1 MAKPVAR
8 IVALQVALA
17 CGLVLLVGRA
27 GYLQLVKG
35 GEFARKSRAQRTVT
49 RELPARRGTIYDRNG
64 RPLAV
69 SEPVYRVQISVREVR
84 DTALLLRR
92 AARSLR
98 VSQATLLR
106 SFRRGADN
114 LYPYFHGP
122 FKESAIAPLRGM
134 RGVRFYT
141 AYSRGYPSGRLAAP
155 IIGAVSLEEG
165 RGQSGLERSLDSIL
179 AGRPGETI
187 DLKTPAGH
195 QFESPDRL
203 VREPV
208 PGHDVVLT
216 IDAELQEIAENALAK
231 ALIDYK
237 AESGDVVFLDPRSGE
252 LLALA
257 SLTRTGPASS
267 ATVFTSPFEPGS
279 TAKPFTAAALLTL
292 GRVRD
297 DETVSGEN
305 GKWTYPTRGRATRTV
320 EDTHVEKEP
329 MNLAR
334 VIQVSSNIGIGKF
347 SRKLRWEEQYDM
359 LRAFGFGALTGV
371 EYPSEAGG
379 VLVRPHRWDPG
390 YDAESI
396 AMGYRIQMT
405 PLQLALGYGVF
416 ANDGVLMAPTLV
428 REIRSIDR
436 RTLYKTEPEMVRR
449 VIPVA
454 VAVRMREFLG
464 LAAGE
469 SGTGSQAQVRGGI
482 LGKTGTAKQ
491 AVNGSYAA
499 GVYRASFVAIY
510 PAKDPQL
517 VAVVTIEDP
526 KGGAYYGGQTAAPVT
541 ASMFK
546 QALSARHSVIDRSVI
561 AEKAQG
567 RNGAK
572 TQGGEDAKARG
583 REEAESEDLNE
594 SAASVRLPLRAPA
607 AKTALVLVP
616 EVTGR
621 AVRGAVFAVHQRGLR
636 ARVEGSGRVV
646 VKSLPAAGDSLALGK
661 TVVLFL
667 SAKTP

>member
-8 IVALQVALA
+8 IVALQVALGA
-17 CGLVLLVGRA
+17 GLLLLVVRA
-27 GYLQLVKG
+27 GYLQLVQG
-35 GEFARKSRAQRTVT
+35 GDFARKARAQRTVT

-64 RPLAV
+64 NQLAA
-69 SEPVYRVQISVREVR
+69 SEPVYRVQISVKEVR
-84 DTALLLRR
+84 DTAALLRR
-92 AARSLR
+92 ASRALR
-98 VSQATLLR
+98 ISQAALLR
-106 SFRRGADN
+106 HFRRGADN

-122 FKESAIAPLRGM
+122 YKGSAIAPLRGM
-134 RGVRFYT
+134 RGVRFET
-141 AYSRGYPSGRLAAP
+141 AYSRGYPNGRLAAP
-155 IIGAVSLEEG
+155 VLGAVSLEDN

-187 DLKTPAGH
+187 DLKTPGGV

-231 ALIDYK
+231 ALVDYK
-237 AESGDVVFLDPRSGE
+237 AESGDVVFLDPRTGE

-257 SLTRTGPASS
+257 SLTRSGPTAS

-279 TAKPFTAAALLTL
+279 TAKPFTAATLLAL
-292 GRVRD
+292 GRVTD
-297 DETVSGEN
+297 SETVWGEN
-305 GKWTYPTRGRATRTV
+305 GSWTFPTRGRATRTV

-329 MNLAR
+329 MTLAR

-371 EYPSEAGG
+371 EYPSEAAG
-379 VLVRPHRWDPG
+379 VLIRPHRWDPG
-390 YDAESI
+390 YDAESM

-405 PLQLALGYGVF
+405 PLQLALGYAVF

-436 RTLYKTEPEMVRR
+436 RVLYRTEPEVVRR
-449 VIPVA
+449 VIPSA
-454 VAVRMREFLG
+454 VAARIREFLG
-464 LAAGE
+464 MAAGA
-469 SGTGSQAQVRGGI
+469 SGTGSQAQVQGGI
-482 LGKTGTAKQ
+482 LGKTGTARQ
-491 AVNGSYAA
+491 AENGSYAS
-499 GVYRASFVAIY
+499 GKYRASFVAIY

-526 KGGAYYGGQTAAPVT
+526 KGAYYGGLTAAPVT

-561 AEKAQG
+561 AEKAEG
-567 RNGAK
+567 RNDAEK
-572 TQGGEDAKARG
+572 AERRNDATTQS
-583 REEAESEDLNE
+583 EADLNS
-594 SAASVRLPLRAPA
+594 SAASVRLPLRDPSAR
-607 AKTALVLVP
+607 TTMVLVP

-621 AVRGAVFAVHQRGLR
+621 AIRAAVFAVHQRGLR
-636 ARVEGSGRVV
+636 ARVEGTGRMV
-646 VKSLPAAGDSLALGK
+646 VKSFPEAGDSLMLGK
-661 TVVLFL
+661 TVVLYV
-667 SAKTP
+667 SSSRAP

>member
-8 IVALQVALA
+8 IVALQVALGA
-17 CGLVLLVGRA
+17 GLLLVVGRA

-35 GEFARKSRAQRTVT
+35 GEFARLARAQRTVT
-49 RELPARRGTIYDRNG
+49 VELPARRGTIYDRNG
-64 RPLAV
+64 TPLAV

-84 DTALLLRR
+84 DTAALLRR
-92 AARSLR
+92 ASRALR
-98 VSQATLLR
+98 VPQASLLR
-106 SFRRGADN
+106 HFRRGAEN

-122 FKESAIAPLRGM
+122 FKESAITPLRGM

-141 AYSRGYPSGRLAAP
+141 AYSRGYPNGRLAAP
-155 IIGAVSLEEG
+155 VIGAVSLEEG

-195 QFESPDRL
+195 RFESPDRL
-203 VREPV
+203 VREPM

-231 ALIDYK
+231 ALLEYK

-257 SLTRTGPASS
+257 SLTRSGPASS

-279 TAKPFTAAALLTL
+279 TAKPFTAAALLAL
-292 GRVRD
+292 DRVKD
-297 DETVSGEN
+297 SETVSGEN
-305 GKWTYPTRGRATRTV
+305 GSWTYATSGRATRTI
-320 EDTHVEKEP
+320 EDTHIEQHP
-329 MNLAR
+329 MTLAQ
-334 VIQVSSNIGIGKF
+334 VIQVSSNIGIAKF

-359 LRAFGFGALTGV
+359 LRAFGFGAPTGV
-371 EYPSEAGG
+371 EYPSEAAG
-379 VLVRPHRWDPG
+379 VLRRPNTWRTG
-390 YDAESI
+390 YDSESM
-396 AMGYRIQMT
+396 ATGYAILMT

-416 ANDGVLMAPTLV
+416 ANDGVLMAPTLI
-428 REIRSIDR
+428 REIRSVDR
-436 RTLYKTEPEMVRR
+436 RTLYKTAPEVVRR
-449 VIPVA
+449 VIPATVA
-454 VAVRMREFLG
+454 ARMREFLG
-464 LAAGE
+464 MAAGT

-482 LGKTGTAKQ
+482 LGKTGTARQ
-491 AVNGSYAA
+491 AVNGSYAS

-517 VAVVTIEDP
+517 VAVVTIENP
-526 KGGAYYGGQTAAPVT
+526 KGAYYGGQTAAPVT

-561 AEKAQG
+561 AEKAEGRKDADQAER

-572 TQGGEDAKARG
+572 TQSE
-583 REEAESEDLNE
+583 EDLNS
-594 SAASVRLPLRAPA
+594 SAASVQLPVRAPSV
-607 AKTALVLVP
+607 KTSLVLVP
-616 EVTGR
+616 DVTGR
-621 AVRGAVFAVHQRGLR
+621 AIRGAVFAVHQRGLR
-636 ARVEGSGRVV
+636 ARVEGSGRLV
-646 VKSLPAAGDSLALGK
+646 VKSVPAAGDSLALGK
-661 TVVLFL
+661 TVVLYVA
-667 SAKTP
+667 SSRTP